1 VTTGPAFFN
10 GSSAIWR
17 VVVAV
22 AITYVAM
29 LTMLRISGKRTLAQ
43 TNVFDFVFIIT
54 LGSMAA
60 NTILSGSIAIAE
72 GLVAIAALIGLQFV
86 ASWLTTRSR
95 SAEQV
100 INAEPVLLLRH
111 GHFLQQAMRHA
122 RVTGEEIRAAVRREG
137 LSTLDDVE
145 AVVLETD
152 GSFSVTRRSPGQP
165 PSSMRDLAEYR
176 EPRDE

>member
-1 VTTGPAFFN
+1 MTTGPAFFT
-10 GSSAIWR
+10 GWSAIWR

-72 GLVAIAALIGLQFV
+72 GLVAIAA
-86 ASWLTTRSR
+86 
-95 SAEQV
+95 
-100 INAEPVLLLRH
+100 
-111 GHFLQQAMRHA
+111 
-122 RVTGEEIRAAVRREG
+122 
-137 LSTLDDVE
+137 
-145 AVVLETD
+145 
-152 GSFSVTRRSPGQP
+152 VTRQP